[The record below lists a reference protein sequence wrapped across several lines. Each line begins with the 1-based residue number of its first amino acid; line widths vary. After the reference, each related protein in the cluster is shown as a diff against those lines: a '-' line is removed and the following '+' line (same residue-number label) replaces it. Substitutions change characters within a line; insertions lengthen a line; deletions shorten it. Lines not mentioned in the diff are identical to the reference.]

1 MKINRLPLGSYAANC
16 YIVMDDKTKEALVI
30 DPGAEASVVD
40 DEIKRMGAKV
50 KYIFL
55 THGHLDHI
63 GAVSELK
70 KLTNASVCINE
81 EDEKAIKKGGYVF
94 GEVKNFGE
102 ADIYLKD
109 GDEFG
114 VGDMHIKC
122 IETPGHSKGGMCF
135 LIKNVV
141 FTGDTIFEG
150 SIGRTDFEGGDF
162 NTLIKSIK
170 TKLLTLPEDTVILP
184 GHGNESRIDYEKM
197 YNPFL

>member
-30 DPGAEASVVD
+30 DPGAEVSVIKT
-40 DEIKRMGAKV
+40 EINKMGAKV

-70 KLTNASVCINE
+70 KLTNAPVCINE
-81 EDEKAIKKGGYVF
+81 EDEKAIKRGGYVF
-94 GEVKNFGE
+94 GDVKNFGE
-102 ADIYLKD
+102 ADIFLKD
-109 GDEFG
+109 GDEFE
-114 VGDMHIKC
+114 VGDMRIKC
-122 IETPGHSKGGMCF
+122 IETPGHSRGGMCF

-162 NTLIKSIK
+162 DTLINSIK
-170 TKLLTLPEDTVILP
+170 TKLLTLSEDTVILP